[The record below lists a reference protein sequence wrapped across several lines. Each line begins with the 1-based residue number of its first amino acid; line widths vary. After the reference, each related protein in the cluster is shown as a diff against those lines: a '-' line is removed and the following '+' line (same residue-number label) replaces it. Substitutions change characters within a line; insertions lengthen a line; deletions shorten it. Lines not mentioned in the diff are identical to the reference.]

1 MLMVAEIIITF
12 ILMLPLYG
20 LLIWSYFEP
29 EESILWGKRWMYKE
43 EPELSSGVIR
53 YTKIASLV
61 TMIFMTVMFFVLIL
75 INIL

>member
-1 MLMVAEIIITF
+1 MVAELIIIF
-12 ILMLPLYG
+12 ILMLPIYG

-29 EESILWGKRWMYKE
+29 EESILEGKGWMYKE

-61 TMIFMTVMFFVLIL
+61 SIVFITVMFFVLIL

>member
-1 MLMVAEIIITF
+1 MAEIIITF

-43 EPELSSGVIR
+43 EHELSSGVIR
-53 YTKIASLV
+53 YTKITSLAA
-61 TMIFMTVMFFVLIL
+61 MIFLTVMFFVLIL
-75 INIL
+75 INVL